1 MKRYLMI
8 AFAVIMGLSLVTV
21 SFAAETPAA
30 PKAAP
35 AKPAV
40 TEKAAPAAPATPAAA
55 PEKKAEKKAA
65 KEKVHQ
71 FTGEVTTMD
80 AAAKTLTVKGKKGDM
95 TFDVTNVKM
104 EKEPM
109 AGDKVM
115 VKYTEKDGKMT
126 AKSVKAAKAA
136 KKAEKKEAKPAEK
149 PAAPEKSAAPEKAP
163 VKAPAPTPAK

>member
-21 SFAAETPAA
+21 SFAQPA

-35 AKPAV
+35 EKPAV
-40 TEKAAPAAPATPAAA
+40 TEKAAPAAPAAPA

-71 FTGEVTTMD
+71 YTGEVVTMD
-80 AAAKTLTVKGKKGDM
+80 AATKMLTIKGKDGEKA
-95 TFDVTNVKM
+95 FDVTNVKM
-104 EKEPM
+104 EKAP
-109 AGDKVM
+109 AVGDKVM

-126 AKSVKAAKAA
+126 AKSVSAAKAA
-136 KKAEKKEAKPAEK
+136 KKAEKKDEKKETKPAEK
-149 PAAPEKSAAPEKAP
+149 PAAPEKAPA
-163 VKAPAPTPAK
+163 KAPAPAPGK

>member
-1 MKRYLMI
+1 MKRYLMF

-21 SFAAETPAA
+21 SFAQTPAA

-40 TEKAAPAAPATPAAA
+40 TEKAAPAAPATPAPA
-55 PEKKAEKKAA
+55 PEKKAEKKAT

-71 FTGEVTTMD
+71 ATGEVTAVDM
-80 AAAKTLTVKGKKGDM
+80 AAKTLTIKAKKGDM
-95 TFDVTNVKM
+95 TFDVTDVKM
-104 EKEPM
+104 KAEPK

-126 AKSVKAAKAA
+126 AKSVKAVKAA
-136 KKAEKKEAKPAEK
+136 KKAEKKEAKPAAEK
-149 PAAPEKSAAPEKAP
+149 PATEKPAAP
-163 VKAPAPTPAK
+163 VKAPAAAPAPAPAK

>member
-1 MKRYLMI
+1 MKSYLMI
-8 AFAVIMGLSLVTV
+8 AFAVIMGLALVTG
-21 SFAAETPAA
+21 SFAQTPAA
-30 PKAAP
+30 PKPAP

-40 TEKAAPAAPATPAAA
+40 TEKAAPAAPAVPAPA

-71 FTGEVTTMD
+71 YTGEVTAMD

-95 TFDVTNVKM
+95 TFDVTDVKM
-104 EKEPM
+104 EKEPA

-126 AKSVKAAKAA
+126 AKSVKVAKAA
-136 KKAEKKEAKPAEK
+136 KKAEKKAEKKEAKPAEK
-149 PAAPEKSAAPEKAP
+149 PAAPEKAPA
-163 VKAPAPTPAK
+163 KAPAPAPAK